1 MADDEKE
8 QIARDYIQRL
18 IDGHTA
24 ALLAELS
31 PELRTEAAQSQ
42 LEQIHRLMADKSPAV
57 TNLVGYNWHKAVGGA
72 ATYNLTYQFGYG
84 SKQWV
89 LANAAWR
96 ETPDG
101 RREIIGL
108 TATPLAAS
116 LQEIN
121 GFSFKK
127 AGGTHYLLLA
137 AALIV
142 PVFIITTL
150 VVCIRT
156 KIARRKWLWVI
167 FILLGVTSFSL
178 NWTTGQT
185 GISPLSIQ
193 LLGVSATASS
203 VYSPWIISVSLPIGA
218 IVFWLRRRKLTA
230 DLESES
236 ESTMVSST

>member
-1 MADDEKE
+1 
-8 QIARDYIQRL
+8 
-18 IDGHTA
+18 
-24 ALLAELS
+24 
-31 PELRTEAAQSQ
+31 
-42 LEQIHRLMADKSPAV
+42 
-57 TNLVGYNWHKAVGGA
+57 
-72 ATYNLTYQFGYG
+72 
-84 SKQWV
+84 
-89 LANAAWR
+89 
-96 ETPDG
+96 PDG
-101 RREIIGL
+101 KREIIGL
-108 TATPLAAS
+108 NATPLAAS

-121 GFSFKK
+121 GFSFKN
-127 AGGTHYLLLA
+127 ADGTHYLFLA
-137 AALIV
+137 AATII

-185 GISPLSIQ
+185 GVSPLSIQ

-230 DLESES
+230 DLASES
-236 ESTMVSST
+236 ESTIVSSA